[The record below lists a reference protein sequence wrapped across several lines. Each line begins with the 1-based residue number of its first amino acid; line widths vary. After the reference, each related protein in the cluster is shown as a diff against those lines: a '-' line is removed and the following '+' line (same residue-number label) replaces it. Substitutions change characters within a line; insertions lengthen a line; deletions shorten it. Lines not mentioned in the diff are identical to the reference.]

1 METVETVAALRERR
15 RALGTADVGVVLTMG
30 ALHRGHLALVEAARA
45 ENRHV
50 VATIFVNPLQFGPRE
65 DLARYPRPF
74 ARDAALLAAA
84 GVDLLFHPPVEELYP
99 PGFATA
105 IEVGGPAARLEG
117 AARPGHF
124 RGVATVVAKL
134 LSLTSPTRAYFG
146 QKDAQQLAVLRRM
159 VADLDLPFELRT
171 VPTVREPN
179 GLALSSHNAYL
190 GPAERAAAPALY
202 RALRAAARAWRADTR
217 DRRRCAGSCATP
229 SRPNPC

>member
-15 RALGTADVGVVLTMG
+15 RALGGADVGVVLTMG

-50 VATIFVNPLQFGPRE
+50 VATIFVNPLQFGARE

-84 GVDLLFHPPVEELYP
+84 GVDLLFPPPVEELYP

-105 IEVGGPAARLEG
+105 IEVGGPAERLEG

-134 LSLTSPTRAYFG
+134 LGLTAPTRAYFG
-146 QKDAQQLAVLRRM
+146 QKDAQQIAVLRRM
-159 VADLDLPFELRT
+159 VADLDLPCELRT
-171 VPTVREPN
+171 VPTVREPD
-179 GLALSSHNAYL
+179 GLALSSRNAYL

-202 RALRAAARAWRADTR
+202 RALRAAGVDLIGTKTLA
-217 DRRRCAGSCATP
+217 ATAVVLA
-229 SRPNPC
+229 SERP